1 MNISVDDKDYNI
13 LPGFLFC
20 QSWYQNIHQQLHMHM
35 RRDEVGFCKVQHGG
49 GQGHG
54 MGVGVGQLGYQRQQ
68 QQVRNQQEPKC

>member
-54 MGVGVGQLGYQRQQ
+54 MGQEQDGMGQELGHDQ
-68 QQVRNQQEPKC
+68 PKQGQPKIG